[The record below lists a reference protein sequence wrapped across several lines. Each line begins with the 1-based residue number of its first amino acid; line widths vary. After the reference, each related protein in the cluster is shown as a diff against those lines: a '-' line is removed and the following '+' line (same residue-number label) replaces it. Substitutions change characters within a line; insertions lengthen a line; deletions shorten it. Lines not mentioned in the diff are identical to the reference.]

1 MHGGPRRVVCSAFPK
16 SSWSSTRP
24 VRVSRIRVRNI
35 RSYQDATLEL
45 APGTTLLVGDVG
57 AGKTS
62 LLYAVEMALFG
73 TAEIE
78 ATFLVRHGASEAE
91 VEVTLEDGEH
101 RYEILRSFR
110 RVRRKG
116 KETFEPGKIAFRQDG
131 ATTSYSATEL
141 RQQVIDLLGFR
152 DNPNPRA
159 HSDLWRWAVYIPQER
174 MREILSAPPK
184 ERLETVRR
192 ALGVERYR
200 IAAEN
205 AKEVA
210 RDLRQTST
218 ALRGN
223 AELLARFTD
232 DLAAASVEIL
242 RVEELRTQGQDRR
255 RRLDEDRARVVL
267 QETAA
272 QEALHR
278 LDADRRVAT
287 TLREEDVADRQALET
302 REQSRVERAREVDQL
317 AREIQE
323 LESAASQAAKLRTE
337 TIAAA
342 EGVARYRKEVE
353 DRASAA
359 GLLTVARARIVEL
372 ERRLKTLGQEEQR
385 TRTQSDQARARLAE
399 IQSSQPEAEPAPPTP
414 YSLVD
419 IDHQLGEARAH
430 ETTAREGAAVAR
442 RSDSEL
448 EELVA
453 EGVCPRCGQTVHSA
467 EFATHREEAQLAV
480 GLADDEVRA
489 AELARRRWESLRSE
503 RDRFE
508 RELER
513 WKEGARR
520 RTEVEL
526 TLVATEE
533 ASRRTETA
541 LVECRVSLEQVRREA
556 EQLVPAEAE
565 LGRHRARLVAADQAL
580 TEARARLES
589 AERARERARTL
600 EERRVSLGADS
611 ERGKAEIV
619 ALDARRTARAA
630 RLAEMDRALTREAE
644 VRSTAEEVSRKRAAA
659 ESALQV
665 AAQEETRWT
674 TQLESLHER
683 RSRAEQGQRERVRL
697 LEAADSTDAKSSWL
711 SAGFHDAV
719 LTMETRVLERAQ
731 ADFEHHFQR
740 YFAALIDDPEMLAV
754 TDSAFSPAAE
764 IRGVWTPAEALS
776 GGERTSLALAY
787 RLALARVVRSAGHL
801 RLDSLL
807 LDEPTDGFSPEQVQS
822 MGQLLEELGLPQV
835 LLVSHERE
843 LESVAQRVV
852 WVEKEGG
859 HSILRGPG
867 TASPAEAEST
877 DLT

>member
-1 MHGGPRRVVCSAFPK
+1 
-16 SSWSSTRP
+16 

-35 RSYQDATLEL
+35 RSYLDANLEL
-45 APGTTLLVGDVG
+45 SPGTTLLVGDVG

-101 RYEILRSFR
+101 RYEVLRTFR

-116 KETFEPGKIAFRQDG
+116 RESFEPGRIAFRQDG

-141 RQQVIDLLGFR
+141 RQQVIELLGFR

-210 RDLRQTST
+210 RDLRQTAS

-223 AELLARFTD
+223 AELLERFTED
-232 DLAAASVEIL
+232 FAGATTEIR
-242 RVEELRTQGQDRR
+242 RVEALRAAGEERR
-255 RRLDEDRARVVL
+255 ALLEEDRSRGLA
-267 QETAA
+267 EAAAA

-278 LDADRRVAT
+278 LDADRRVRS
-287 TLREEDVADRQALET
+287 TLRDEEAADRRALET
-302 REQSRVERAREVDQL
+302 REQSRAERVREVDQVL
-317 AREIQE
+317 REIQE
-323 LESAASQAAKLRTE
+323 QELVGSQAANLRRE
-337 TIAAA
+337 TIVAA
-342 EGVARYRKEVE
+342 EEVARFRKEVE

-359 GLLTVARARIVEL
+359 GLLTVARSRLVEL
-372 ERRLKTLGQEEQR
+372 ERRLRTLGQEEER
-385 TRTQSDQARARLAE
+385 TRTQAERARARLTE
-399 IQSSQPEAEPAPPTP
+399 IDSGPRGSEPVPPTP
-414 YSLVD
+414 FSVSDLD
-419 IDHQLGEARAH
+419 LQLQEARGH
-430 ETTAREGAAVAR
+430 ETTAREAAAVAR
-442 RSDSEL
+442 RGSSEL

-467 EFATHREEAQLAV
+467 EFSSHREEAEKAV
-480 GLADDEVRA
+480 GLADDEVRST
-489 AELARRRWESLRSE
+489 ELARRRWESLRQE
-503 RDRFE
+503 RDQFE

-513 WKEGARR
+513 WTESSRR
-520 RTEVEL
+520 RSDFEQ
-526 TLVATEE
+526 TLAAAED
-533 ASRRTETA
+533 ASRRTESA
-541 LVECRVSLEQVRREA
+541 LVECRVLLEEVRREA
-556 EQLVPAEAE
+556 DELAPAEVE
-565 LGRHRARLVAADQAL
+565 LERHRTRLSVADHAL

-589 AERARERARTL
+589 AERAHDRSLSLAERQ
-600 EERRVSLGADS
+600 VSLAADADRS
-611 ERGKAEIV
+611 AAEGEAIRG
-619 ALDARRTARAA
+619 RMTARAT
-630 RLAEMDRALTREAE
+630 RLAEIDAALAREPE
-644 VRSTAEEVSRKRAAA
+644 VRRRAEDASRRRETS
-659 ESALQV
+659 ESAWQL
-665 AAQEETRWT
+665 AAQESTRWA
-674 TQLESLHER
+674 TQLESLRER
-683 RSRAEQGQRERVRL
+683 LARAEQGQREQSRL
-697 LEAADSTDAKSSWL
+697 LETAETTDAKASWL
-711 SAGFHDAV
+711 GTGFHDAV

-754 TDSAFSPAAE
+754 TDSWFSPAAE

-822 MGQLLEELGLPQV
+822 MGQLLEELGLPQI

-852 WVEKEGG
+852 WVEKENGR
-859 HSILRGPG
+859 SVLRGPG
-867 TASPAEAEST
+867 TGNVAEEPLPDPT
-877 DLT
+877 

>member
-1 MHGGPRRVVCSAFPK
+1 M
-16 SSWSSTRP
+16 
-24 VRVSRIRVRNI
+24 RVSRIRVRNI
-35 RSYQDATLEL
+35 RSYLDATLEL

-73 TAEIE
+73 TAEID

-116 KETFEPGKIAFRQDG
+116 KETFEPGRIAFRQDG

-141 RQQVIDLLGFR
+141 RQRVIELLGFR

-210 RDLRQTST
+210 RDLRQTAS
-218 ALRGN
+218 ALRES
-223 AELLARFTD
+223 AELLRRFTED
-232 DLAAASVEIL
+232 HAAATAEIR
-242 RVEELRTQGQDRR
+242 RVDELRRAGDDRR
-255 RRLDEDRARVVL
+255 RHLEEERTRAA
-267 QETAA
+267 EEAIAA
-272 QEALHR
+272 QGALHR
-278 LDADRRVAT
+278 LDADRRVRR
-287 TLREEDVADRQALET
+287 TLQEEDDADLRALEI
-302 REQSRVERAREVDQL
+302 REQTRSERARESVRVTD
-317 AREIQE
+317 EIGEQE
-323 LESAASQAAKLRTE
+323 AVAGRTTELRKG
-337 TIAAA
+337 TIVAA
-342 EGVARYRKEVE
+342 EEVARLRKEVE
-353 DRASAA
+353 SRASAA
-359 GLLTVARARIVEL
+359 GLLSVARARIAEL
-372 ERRLKTLGQEEQR
+372 ERRLKTLGLEEEH
-385 TRTQSDQARARLAE
+385 TRTQVDRARERLAG
-399 IQSSQPEAEPAPPTP
+399 SGTVSVGAEPTPPTP
-414 YSLVD
+414 HSLAD
-419 IDHQLGEARAH
+419 LEHHLLEARAQ
-430 ETTAREGAAVAR
+430 ETRAREAAALAH
-442 RSDSEL
+442 RSLTEL

-453 EGVCPRCGQTVHSA
+453 EGVCPRCGQTVHST
-467 EFATHREEAQLAV
+467 EFATHREEAETAV

-489 AELARRRWESLRSE
+489 TELSRQRRESLRQD

-508 RELER
+508 REHER
-513 WKEGARR
+513 WAEAVRR
-520 RTEVEL
+520 QADLRS
-526 TLVATEE
+526 TLATAED

-541 LVECRVSLEQVRREA
+541 LVECRVSLEALRKE
-556 EQLVPAEAE
+556 EEELTPAEGE
-565 LGRHRARLVAADQAL
+565 LRRRRAGLAAADQAL
-580 TEARARLES
+580 TEARTRLEN
-589 AERARERARTL
+589 AERAHERAGSLRERLRSLSADAERDAAETDALRT
-600 EERRVSLGADS
+600 
-611 ERGKAEIV
+611 
-619 ALDARRTARAA
+619 RRTARAA
-630 RLAEMDRALTREAE
+630 RLTEVDSALAREPE
-644 VRSTAEEVSRKRAAA
+644 VRTTADDAARRREAA
-659 ESALQV
+659 ESAWQM
-665 AAQEETRWT
+665 AAQELTRWA

-683 RSRAEQGQRERVRL
+683 KARAEQGQRERERRL
-697 LEAADSTDAKSSWL
+697 ETAEATEAKAAWL
-711 SAGFHDAV
+711 STGFHDAV
-719 LTMETRVLERAQ
+719 LTMEARVLERAQ

-740 YFAALIDDPEMLAV
+740 YFAALIDDPGLVAV
-754 TDSAFSPAAE
+754 TDSSFSPAAE

-807 LDEPTDGFSPEQVQS
+807 LDEPTDGFSPEQVES
-822 MGQLLEELGLPQV
+822 MGQLLEELALPQV

-852 WVEKEGG
+852 WVEKENG
-859 HSILRGPG
+859 HTTLRGPG
-867 TASPAEAEST
+867 TGVPAEPTAAEPT
-877 DLT
+877 